1 MTGPSLRPLIA
12 SSLALALLGAAPDR
26 VDAGPG
32 EAGPLRVHLECEAY
46 GRTKACPEFFTGF
59 IDEHDALLTSPR
71 AVADVVLYVHESAI
85 ASTDRL
91 HLRFTSKLAGA
102 PPVVEFDV
110 DVDSRTDD
118 DTQLATLRP
127 AFLRGIAL
135 YVAVRRP
142 ELVETTL
149 AAPTDATASSEA
161 TSTTPWG
168 VSLSFGGNGSWTS
181 RYQNYSGWS
190 SLELSRLTAQT
201 RSVAWGSTSRYLSR
215 QPPLVAPDGSTLSLD
230 SSQWSAVGGLK
241 HVALLSPRW
250 SIGAAT
256 SVWTNDDKGQY
267 RYGVDADVG
276 LEWDKFDADDPR
288 GNSLAIAYVMG
299 YQVEAYNLRNELGER
314 SAHYPTHRPVG
325 QRQLPAR
332 QDHVRPRPVARRR
345 GAQGQAAPL
354 GVGRP
359 VGELDHRQPRRSV
372 ARSVDHQARGA
383 GPAPGRDRQRRLR
396 ADQPVVV
403 RRAGLGLGLVQRARV
418 LGAHQRR
425 PQRPPGQHVS
435 AAPRLVRHSRSR
447 GGAGCRATR
456 KHRRAAAA
464 ATWRAPR
471 WPRCCWCRPPPTPGP
486 HDRRKPSSCPRST
499 PSPAASCRRRR
510 HPSLRRWS
518 PGASRRPA
526 RAPSRSGSTWCASRS
541 GAPRRAPR
549 SCAG

>member
-12 SSLALALLGAAPDR
+12 SSLALALLSAAPDR

-118 DTQLATLRP
+118 DAQLAALRP

-135 YVAVRRP
+135 YVAARRP

-149 AAPTDATASSEA
+149 AAPTDAAAPGEAS
-161 TSTTPWG
+161 STTPWG

-276 LEWDKFDADDPR
+276 LEWDKFAADDPR

-314 SAHYPTHRPVG
+314 SAHYPTHRLSASGSFRRDKITYGLDLSVG
-325 QRQLPAR
+325 GAVLK
-332 QDHVRPRPVARRR
+332 ARRR
-345 GAQGQAAPL
+345 
-354 GVGRP
+354 
-359 VGELDHRQPRRSV
+359 HS
-372 ARSVDHQARGA
+372 
-383 GPAPGRDRQRRLR
+383 
-396 ADQPVVV
+396 
-403 RRAGLGLGLVQRARV
+403 
-418 LGAHQRR
+418 
-425 PQRPPGQHVS
+425 VS
-435 AAPRLVRHSRSR
+435 AAPSVSWTIGSHVDLSLDLSITKREV
-447 GGAGCRATR
+447 
-456 KHRRAAAA
+456 
-464 ATWRAPR
+464 
-471 WPRCCWCRPPPTPGP
+471 PGP
-486 HDRRKPSSCPRST
+486 HPDEIDN
-499 PSPAASCRRRR
+499 ADYE
-510 HPSLRRWS
+510 LI
-518 PGASRRPA
+518 
-526 RAPSRSGSTWCASRS
+526 SRSSYAEPVSIWGSFNVRLYWERTN
-541 GAPRRAPR
+541 GARNDRLD
-549 SCAG
+549 SM